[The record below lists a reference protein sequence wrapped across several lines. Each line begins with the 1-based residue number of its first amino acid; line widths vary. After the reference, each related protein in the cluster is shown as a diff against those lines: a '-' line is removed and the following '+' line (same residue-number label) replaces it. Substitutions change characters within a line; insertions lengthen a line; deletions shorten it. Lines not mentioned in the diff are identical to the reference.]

1 MELRHSNY
9 SKKMAIYQGDKLMP
23 RSYNGPHFPHQIRFS
38 VFALFCPVGC
48 FLSFLLNEA
57 RVGARLRLPA
67 VDYRYTEMFSLSRC
81 RQVIHNILRVKTFPA
96 WILLA
101 SRAETVAAE
110 FAYST
115 VFAGQKKVE
124 NFFEVIKLANFI

>member
-9 SKKMAIYQGDKLMP
+9 CKKMAIYQGDKLMR
-23 RSYNGPHFPHQIRFS
+23 RSYNGPHFPHQNRFS

-57 RVGARLRLPA
+57 RVGARLPA
-67 VDYRYTEMFSLSRC
+67 VDYRYTEMFLLSRC
-81 RQVIHNILRVKTFPA
+81 RQVIHNILGVKTVPA

-101 SRAETVAAE
+101 SRAEN
-110 FAYST
+110 
-115 VFAGQKKVE
+115 VFAGQKK
-124 NFFEVIKLANFI
+124 